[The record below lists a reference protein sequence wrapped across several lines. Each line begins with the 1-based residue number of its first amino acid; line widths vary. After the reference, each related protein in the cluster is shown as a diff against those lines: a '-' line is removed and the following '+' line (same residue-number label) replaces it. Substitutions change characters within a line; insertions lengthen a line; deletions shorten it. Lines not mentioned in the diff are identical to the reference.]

1 MNQKRDIEQILVG
14 IALLVLVCAGIF
26 DLIEDRAEGATVL
39 ELSLDFIVS
48 VFVGGTLLYIWKKKP
63 AATKTRNKH
72 LERKIRMSNQD
83 LILWKSRAS
92 KLLLGLGLEIDQQF
106 DSWVLTKA
114 EKEVA
119 LLLIK
124 GISLKELAYLRST
137 NEKTVRQQASSIY
150 SKANLESRAELSAFF
165 LEDLLL
171 P

>member
-1 MNQKRDIEQILVG
+1 MNQKKDIEQILVG

-26 DLIEDRAEGATVL
+26 DLIEDRAEGATVV

-48 VFVGGTLLYIWKKKP
+48 VFVGGTL
-63 AATKTRNKH
+63 

-92 KLLLGLGLEIDQQF
+92 KLLLGLGMEIDQQF

>member
-1 MNQKRDIEQILVG
+1 MNQKKDIEQILVG

-26 DLIEDRAEGATVL
+26 DLIEDRAEGATAF

-63 AATKTRNKH
+63 AATKTRNKY

-83 LILWKSRAS
+83 LIVWKSRAS